1 MSQSYCADHYDS
13 DTTNYMECANYI
25 DSFFNSGL
33 KIPSCGT
40 PEFMQRQLHLRP
52 LRVALDMIREVT
64 TLLVNG

>member
-1 MSQSYCADHYDS
+1 MQ
-13 DTTNYMECANYI
+13 CANYI
-25 DSFFNSGL
+25 DSFFTSGP

-40 PEFMQRQLHLRP
+40 PEFMQKQLHLRP